1 MVKVI
6 RIKSKKEDIAK
17 GAISSLVE
25 KSSKKAKI
33 WVFEY
38 DEVSFKESHP
48 EGSED
53 LVLPKEGTT
62 KWINIDGLHDKE
74 LIEKVCSNFNIHPL
88 VVKDILN
95 NEVRP
100 KTDDLGDYIFVV
112 MEMLYQ
118 EKDEIIIEHLSIIL
132 GKNFVLTFQER
143 IGDVFDPIRDQ
154 IRTGKGRLRKSPPDY
169 FAYKILDAVI
179 NNYFVILDSLRE
191 RIENIE
197 ENVVLDPNP
206 EMLKVIH
213 LLKKELVFIR
223 KLVWPVRELV
233 NDLQNSESPL
243 IEETTTIYLKDL
255 YYHVLRVVDTIELI
269 HDIVSD
275 TLDIY
280 LSSISV
286 KTNDVMKVLT
296 VIATIFMPL
305 TFLVGVY
312 GMNFHDMPELSTS
325 WGYPLVWLISMVISA
340 IMLYYFWRKKWL

>member
-6 RIKSKKEDIAK
+6 RIKSRKEDIAK
-17 GAISSLVE
+17 GAIASLVE
-25 KSSKKAKI
+25 KNPKNAKV
-33 WVFEY
+33 WVFDY
-38 DEVSFKESHP
+38 DEGTFKETFP
-48 EGSED
+48 EGPEA
-53 LVLPKEGTT
+53 LVPPKDGSIT
-62 KWINIDGLHDKE
+62 WINVDGLYDTE
-74 LIEKVCSNFNIHPL
+74 FIEKICCNFNIHPL
-88 VVKDILN
+88 VVRDLLN
-95 NEVRP
+95 KEVRP
-100 KTDDLGDYIFVV
+100 KTEDLGDYLFIVL
-112 MEMLYQ
+112 EMLYL
-118 EKDEIIIEHLSIIL
+118 EKSEIIIEHLSIVL

-143 IGDVFDPIRDQ
+143 PGDVFDPIRDQ
-154 IRTGKGRLRKSPPDY
+154 LRTGKGRLRKSLPDY
-169 FAYKILDAVI
+169 FVYKFLDAVI

-213 LLKKELVFIR
+213 LLKKELVFVR

-243 IEETTTIYLKDL
+243 IQETTVIYLKDL

-286 KTNDVMKVLT
+286 KTNVVMKVLT

-305 TFLVGVY
+305 TFLAGIY
-312 GMNFHDMPELSTS
+312 GMNFQHMPELSTW
-325 WGYPLVWLISMVISA
+325 WGYPMVWFISFSIGISMI
-340 IMLYYFWRKKWL
+340 LLFWRKHWL

>member
-6 RIKSKKEDIAK
+6 RIKTRTEDIAK
-17 GAISSLVE
+17 GAIASLVE
-25 KSSKKAKI
+25 KNPKKAKV

-38 DEVSFKESHP
+38 NEGNFKETFP
-48 EGSED
+48 EEPET
-53 LVLPKEGTT
+53 LVPPKEGSLI
-62 KWINIDGLHDKE
+62 WINVDGLYDKDF
-74 LIEKVCSNFNIHPL
+74 IEKICCNFKIHPL
-88 VVKDILN
+88 VVKDLLN

-100 KTDDLGDYIFVV
+100 KTEDLGDYLFIV
-112 MEMLYQ
+112 MEMLYL
-118 EKDEIIIEHLSIIL
+118 EKNEIIIEHLSIVL
-132 GKNFVLTFQER
+132 GKNFILTFQER
-143 IGDVFDPIRDQ
+143 PGDVFDPIRDQ
-154 IRTGKGRLRKSPPDY
+154 IRTGKGRLRTSLPDY
-169 FAYKILDAVI
+169 FVYKFIDAVV

-206 EMLKVIH
+206 DMLKVIH

-233 NDLQNSESPL
+233 NDLQSSESPL
-243 IEETTTIYLKDL
+243 IQETTTIYLKDL

-286 KTNDVMKVLT
+286 KTNAVMKVLT

-305 TFLVGVY
+305 TFLAGIY
-312 GMNFHDMPELSTS
+312 GMNFHDMPELSTW
-325 WGYPLVWLISMVISA
+325 WGYPMVWFISFSIGISM
-340 IMLYYFWRKKWL
+340 LLLFWRKKWL